1 MPDGPASGTD
11 AAWQRGAKESIV
23 RKRILGV
30 VALSAVLVA
39 GAGGLTA
46 CGSSDSGSDSKTITY
61 WASNQGSSIQ
71 NDKDVLGPELK
82 KFTKQTGIKVKLQ
95 VIGWNDL
102 LNKITTATTS
112 GQGPDVV
119 NIGNTWSASL
129 QATGAFVDF
138 DKSHMDTIGGQD
150 KFLATSMSS
159 TGAAGKTPTSVPLYG
174 LSYGLFYNKKMFADA
189 GIKNPPS
196 SWQELVTDAKKLTKP
211 GGKQY
216 GITLAGAS
224 YTENAHFA
232 FIFGQ
237 QQGGNFFDKSGKPT
251 FDTPQNVKAVQQYT
265 DLISKDKVA
274 TPASAEH
281 TTTNDAVEDFTS
293 GKAAMLLGQNNTNT
307 GIEANGMKASDYAV
321 APIPMLSPLP
331 AGGKKI
337 NSHVAGINIAAFK
350 GGNETGAMKF
360 IKFMTSAKEQV
371 ILDKAFNALPVTSEA
386 AKDPA
391 FQTPENKMFVDVLAN
406 TAAPMPMITD
416 ESQFETTVGNAM
428 KDLIAQAATGK
439 SVSAADVKKSLGD
452 AQQKMQSGG

>member
-1 MPDGPASGTD
+1 M
-11 AAWQRGAKESIV
+11 
-23 RKRILGV
+23 RKRILGA
-30 VALSAVLVA
+30 VALSAAMLA
-39 GAGGLTA
+39 GTGGLTA
-46 CGSSDSGSDSKTITY
+46 CSSDSGSDSKTLTY

-82 KFTKQTGIKVKLQ
+82 KFTKQTGIKVNLQ

-112 GQGPDVV
+112 GEGPDVV
-119 NIGNTWSASL
+119 NIGNTWSASMA
-129 QATGAFVDF
+129 ATGAFVDF
-138 DKSHMDTIGGQD
+138 DKSHMDQVGGQD

-159 TGAAGKTPTSVPLYG
+159 TGAKGKTPASVPLYG

-189 GIKNPPS
+189 GISKPPA
-196 SWQELVTDAKKLTKP
+196 SWQELVTDAQKLTK
-211 GGKQY
+211 GKQY

-232 FIFGQ
+232 YIFGQ
-237 QQGGNFFDKSGKPT
+237 QQGGDFFKNGKPT
-251 FDTPQNVKAVQQYT
+251 FTSPQNVKAVQQYT
-265 DLISKDKVA
+265 DLIAKDKVA

-281 TTTNDAVEDFTS
+281 TTTNDAIEDFTS

-307 GIEANGMKASDYAV
+307 GIEAAGMKKSEYAV
-321 APIPMLSPLP
+321 APIPMLDPLP
-331 AGGKKI
+331 AGGKAI

-350 GGNETGAMKF
+350 GGNESGAMKL
-360 IKFMTSAKEQV
+360 IKFLTSAKEQV
-371 ILDKAFNALPVTSEA
+371 ILDKAFNALPVTTEA
-386 AKDPA
+386 AKAPE
-391 FQTPENKMFVDVLAN
+391 FQTPENKMFVNVLAK
-406 TAAPMPMITD
+406 TSAPMPMITD

-439 SVSAADVKKSLGD
+439 SVTAADVRKSLAD